1 MGTKHLFN
9 YIHGLSGLC
18 YGLSTIHLIHKN
30 VGHGTNLL
38 TSYLV
43 LGSSKLLFK
52 IKVHAFK
59 KNIQRI
65 YISLKNDIFHTTINV
80 HF

>member
-30 VGHGTNLL
+30 FGHGTNLF

-43 LGSSKLLFK
+43 LGSRKITFK
-52 IKVHAFK
+52 
-59 KNIQRI
+59 N
-65 YISLKNDIFHTTINV
+65 
-80 HF
+80 